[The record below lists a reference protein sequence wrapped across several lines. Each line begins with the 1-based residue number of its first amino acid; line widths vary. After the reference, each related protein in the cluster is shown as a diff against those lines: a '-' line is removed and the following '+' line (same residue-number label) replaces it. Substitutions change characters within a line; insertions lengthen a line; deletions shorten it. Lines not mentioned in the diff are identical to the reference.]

1 MYTVKRPL
9 HIPALITVEQS
20 VFVIILRLQVP
31 SDPLLSQ
38 TPNPIT
44 EGFNQPNVFLFKLI
58 YMAFKM
64 GVEYNALNSGV

>member
-20 VFVIILRLQVP
+20 VFCP

-64 GVEYNALNSGV
+64 CVEYNALNSRV